1 MKVAGRSQR
10 LSGEQMMN
18 MKAKLLISAV
28 VLGMGLPLALPAVAN
43 AAEGDTASSDSAA
56 TSATKS
62 AQVKVDAGL
71 LTLSKDSSGN
81 LMAPSFVF
89 NDAKVSA
96 VAQDGLTAS
105 GFTNTN
111 SSDGYKDSVLSVDD
125 NSGAGQGWKVSATL
139 GAFSDG
145 ASHTLDGANMT
156 MTASGI
162 ESDTKDTLPTAPK
175 TTLTAGGDA
184 VPVFSA
190 AVGSGMG
197 NSKADFKGTTLN
209 LPTANYKGTYTAA
222 LTYTLA
228 AGPTA

>member
-1 MKVAGRSQR
+1 
-10 LSGEQMMN
+10 MN

-71 LTLSKDSSGN
+71 LTLSKDGSGN

-89 NDAKVSA
+89 GDAKVSTKDQGSLKA
-96 VAQDGLTAS
+96 TGFSNTKNAS
-105 GFTNTN
+105 DTYTGST
-111 SSDGYKDSVLSVDD
+111 LSVDD
-125 NSGAGQGWKVSATL
+125 NSGAGKGWDVTATL
-139 GAFSDG
+139 SDFSDG

-175 TTLTAGGDA
+175 TTLTAGGA
-184 VPVFSA
+184 AAPVFSA

-197 NSKADFKGTTLN
+197 NSKADFAGTTLD
-209 LPTANYKGTYTAA
+209 LPTADYAGTYTAD